1 MIASDFQEIPNIF
14 YSYQTQK
21 PFSECLVCSCYL
33 LDDQIY
39 VIEKALKKHPGYTAQ
54 DVIFDYAI
62 CLPCAL
68 KMREEFSK
76 DTLAKIN
83 AYFLEYVVTNPPSHQ
98 EDPIN
103 IDCCLDHCV
112 VKKTPI
118 SEITDYQIYAHFKGN
133 KLIKS
138 LPPYLISQAA
148 IAEVIPLVSS
158 ETQDVLNDFY
168 DRHLRPDPAMLLPKH
183 PSDQLVF
190 I

>member
-133 KLIKS
+133 KLINHEASDLKS
-138 LPPYLISQAA
+138 VQTALKCFLYFSRTSHRSNSQAF
-148 IAEVIPLVSS
+148 S
-158 ETQDVLNDFY
+158 N
-168 DRHLRPDPAMLLPKH
+168 LPTT
-183 PSDQLVF
+183 
-190 I
+190 IT